1 MFEPPGLSDLYISH
15 KRMFKPPGPS
25 GLYTRDRKRFQ
36 DPPGQTDSKLL
47 KSVLLDRFQASG
59 DMDMAMAVDA
69 VIEESSA
76 ML

>member
-1 MFEPPGLSDLYISH
+1 MFEPPGPSDLYISH

-25 GLYTRDRKRFQ
+25 GLYTRDRNRFQ
-36 DPPGQTDSKLL
+36 DPPGQTDLKLL
-47 KSVLLDRFQASG
+47 KSLLPDRFQASG
-59 DMDMAMAVDA
+59 DMDMNMAVDT